1 MRRLVWVTVVLLA
14 VSMMSSV
21 RALPTNEV
29 DDEFFDCA
37 LNSVGWHLLACD
49 GHIYQSGVQGGYYRN
64 RITTSCDSGSGS
76 SRWYRWNGTSWTLLS
91 APPSPSC

>member
-1 MRRLVWVTVVLLA
+1 MRRLVWVTAVLLA

-37 LNSVGWHLLACD
+37 LNSVGWHLLAFC
-49 GHIYQSGVQGGYYRN
+49 
-64 RITTSCDSGSGS
+64 TK
-76 SRWYRWNGTSWTLLS
+76 
-91 APPSPSC
+91 